1 MTFAQLVDFVQNRMR
16 MSHIYQPVMLL
27 TLLQHDGDCSET
39 DIAKAISAH
48 DPTQIEYYEAI
59 TRNMVGRVLTRHGV
73 VKRDG
78 KFFTLLSDRPLS
90 EEQRDELRRLLVAK
104 RDEYITKRGE
114 RIWQHRRLSLG
125 DLSGTVKYEVL
136 KRASRRC
143 ELCGISNSERA
154 LEVDHI
160 VPINH
165 GGTDELSNLQALC
178 YSCNAMKRDRDA
190 TDFRALRESY
200 SHRDDECPFCTQQKT
215 SNVILES
222 ELCFG
227 IKDGY
232 PVTDSHMLV
241 IPKRHVSDF
250 FELYE
255 PERHACIRLLDEAK
269 QKIKRNDSSVVG
281 FNVGINV
288 GEAAGQTVHHCHVHL
303 IPRRLG
309 DVAQPRGGVR
319 NVIPGKGAYE
329 SEG

>member
-1 MTFAQLVDFVQNRMR
+1 
-16 MSHIYQPVMLL
+16 MSHVYQPVMLL
-27 TLLQHDGDCSET
+27 TLLQHGGQCSET
-39 DIAKAISAH
+39 DIAKAISLH

-78 KFFTLLSDRPLS
+78 KRFSLLSAQALTK
-90 EEQRDELRRLLVAK
+90 EQRAELCRLLQAK
-104 RDEYITKRGE
+104 LEQYITKRGE
-114 RIWQHRRLSLG
+114 RIWQHRTLALG
-125 DLSGTVKYEVL
+125 DISGTVKFEIL
-136 KRASRRC
+136 KRASTRC
-143 ELCGISNSERA
+143 ELCGVSNSDRA
-154 LEVDHI
+154 LEV
-160 VPINH
+160 
-165 GGTDELSNLQALC
+165 NLQALC

-200 SHRDDECPFCTQQKT
+200 GHREDTCPFCSRQKIG
-215 SNVILES
+215 SISLEN

-232 PVTDSHMLV
+232 PVTDLHMLV

-255 PERHACIRLLDEAK
+255 PEKNACVRLLDEAK
-269 QKIKRNDSSVVG
+269 RRAKAQDPTIAG

-303 IPRRLG
+303 IPRRTG
-309 DVAQPRGGVR
+309 DVEQPRGGVR
-319 NVIPGKGAYE
+319 NVIPGKGAY
-329 SEG
+329 